1 MTADLFLLSAHGAAA
16 TVEYAVAA
24 EAAGFA
30 GVWLAEHH
38 FIEYGR
44 CPSATALAGV
54 ILGRTSRLTV
64 GTAAC
69 VLSNR
74 HPVALGEEAAL
85 LDEASGGRFRL
96 GVGRGGPWVDLEVFG
111 TGLARYEH
119 GFGESLDVL
128 LDWLSGRAT
137 VAAAGRHFDFR
148 EVAVVPR
155 PARPLPV
162 WVAATSPA
170 TVEVAAARGLPLL
183 LGVHDDPAPL
193 LARYGPAGAEHAV
206 ARLVALGESRAAA
219 EGRLRRTLRP
229 WLATTRGYIR
239 LDGAPP
245 RDTDA
250 YAEHLIRTSP
260 IGTPEE
266 VAQGL
271 RATGAARTL
280 LMVEAAGDRAATLD
294 LIAALGAE
302 VLPRLAPADA
312 RLDGRHAGHAEAGL
326 SGRAGPPPGPG
337 ARPAAET

>member
-44 CPSATALAGV
+44 CPSAIALAGL

-74 HPVALGEEAAL
+74 HPVALGEEAVL

-111 TGLARYEH
+111 TGLPRYEH
-119 GFGESLDVL
+119 GFAESLDVL
-128 LDWLSGRAT
+128 LDWVSGRAT
-137 VAAAGRHFDFR
+137 VTAAGRHFAFR

-162 WVAATSPA
+162 WVTATSPS
-170 TVEVAAARGLPLL
+170 TVDIAAARGLPLL
-183 LGVHDDPAPL
+183 LGVHEDPAPL
-193 LARYGPAGAEHAV
+193 LARYGRSDVEHAV
-206 ARLVALGESRAAA
+206 ARLVALGDSRAAA

-229 WLATTRGYIR
+229 WLAATRGYVR

-260 IGTPEE
+260 IGTPTE
-266 VAQGL
+266 VADGL
-271 RATGAARTL
+271 LATGASRVL
-280 LMVEAAGDRAATLD
+280 LMVEAAGDRAATLE
-294 LIAALGAE
+294 LIAALGEE
-302 VLPRLAPADA
+302 VLPRL
-312 RLDGRHAGHAEAGL
+312 
-326 SGRAGPPPGPG
+326 SGRAARPPVPL

>member
-1 MTADLFLLSAHGAAA
+1 MIADIFLLSAHGAAV

-44 CPSATALAGV
+44 CPSATALAGL

-74 HPVALGEEAAL
+74 HPVALGEEAVL

-111 TGLARYEH
+111 TGLPRYEH
-119 GFGESLDVL
+119 GFAESLDVL
-128 LDWLSGRAT
+128 LDWVSGRPT
-137 VAAAGRHFDFR
+137 VTAAGRHFAFR

-155 PARPLPV
+155 PARRLPV
-162 WVAATSPA
+162 WVAATSPS
-170 TVEVAAARGLPLL
+170 TVDVAAARGLPLL

-193 LARYGPAGAEHAV
+193 LARYGHSDVEHAV
-206 ARLVALGESRAAA
+206 ARLVGLGQSRADA
-219 EGRLRRTLRP
+219 ERRLRRTLRP
-229 WLATTRGYIR
+229 WLATTQGYVR

-260 IGTPEE
+260 IGTPSD
-266 VAQGL
+266 VASSL
-271 RATGAARTL
+271 LATGASRVL
-280 LMVEAAGDRAATLD
+280 LMVEAAGAATLE
-294 LIAALGAE
+294 LIAALGEE
-302 VLPRLAPADA
+302 VLPL
-312 RLDGRHAGHAEAGL
+312 L
-326 SGRAGPPPGPG
+326 SGRAAPPPAPL
-337 ARPAAET
+337 ARPAAGR

>member
-1 MTADLFLLSAHGAAA
+1 VTADIFLLSAHGAAA

-24 EAAGFA
+24 EAAGFG

-44 CPSATALAGV
+44 CPSATVLAGAV
-54 ILGRTSRLTV
+54 LGATSRIEV

-69 VLSNR
+69 VLTNR

-85 LDEASGGRFRL
+85 LDSAFPGRFRL

-111 TGLARYEH
+111 TGLARYES
-119 GFGESLDVL
+119 GFAESLDVL
-128 LDWLSGRAT
+128 LDWVSGREA
-137 VAAAGRHFDFR
+137 VGAAGRHFAFR

-162 WVAATSPA
+162 WVAATSPS
-170 TVEVAAARGLPLL
+170 TVDIAVARGLPLL

-193 LARYGPAGAEHAV
+193 LARYGPSDVEHAV

-219 EGRLRRTLRP
+219 ERRLRGTLRP
-229 WLATTRGYIR
+229 WLATTRGYVR

-260 IGTPEE
+260 IGTPSD
-266 VAQGL
+266 VAEGL
-271 RATGAARTL
+271 LATGASRVL
-280 LMVEAAGDRAATLD
+280 LMVEAAGDRVATLE

-302 VLPRLAPADA
+302 VLPLISGRFAPA
-312 RLDGRHAGHAEAGL
+312 GNPEL
-326 SGRAGPPPGPG
+326 SGRGGRLPEPL
-337 ARPAAET
+337 ARPAGGM

>member
-16 TVEYAVAA
+16 TVDYAVAA

-54 ILGRTSRLTV
+54 ILGRTSRLVV

-74 HPVALGEEAAL
+74 HPVALGEEAVL

-96 GVGRGGPWVDLEVFG
+96 GVGRGGPWADLEVFG
-111 TGLARYEH
+111 TGLSRYEH
-119 GFGESLDVL
+119 GFAESLDVL
-128 LDWLSGRAT
+128 LDWVSGRAT
-137 VAAAGRHFDFR
+137 VSATGRHFTFR

-155 PARPLPV
+155 PPRPLPV
-162 WVAATSPA
+162 WVAATSPS
-170 TVEVAAARGLPLL
+170 TVDIAAARGLPLL
-183 LGVHDDPAPL
+183 LGVHDDPAAL
-193 LARYGPAGAEHAV
+193 LDRYGPSDVEHAV
-206 ARLVALGESRAAA
+206 ARLVALGESQAAA

-229 WLATTRGYIR
+229 WLATTRGYLR

-260 IGTPEE
+260 IGTPAA
-266 VAQGL
+266 VAEGL
-271 RATGAARTL
+271 LATGAARVL

-294 LIAALGAE
+294 LIATLGAE
-302 VLPRLAPADA
+302 VLPL
-312 RLDGRHAGHAEAGL
+312 L
-326 SGRAGPPPGPG
+326 SGRG
-337 ARPAAET
+337 ARLPARLVRPAAET

>member
-1 MTADLFLLSAHGAAA
+1 M
-16 TVEYAVAA
+16 
-24 EAAGFA
+24 
-30 GVWLAEHH
+30 
-38 FIEYGR
+38 
-44 CPSATALAGV
+44 
-54 ILGRTSRLTV
+54 

-74 HPVALGEEAAL
+74 HPVALGEEAVL

-111 TGLARYEH
+111 TGLPRYEH
-119 GFGESLDVL
+119 GFAESLDVL
-128 LDWLSGRAT
+128 LDWVSGRAT
-137 VAAAGRHFDFR
+137 VAAGGRHFAFR

-162 WVAATSPA
+162 WVAATSPS
-170 TVEVAAARGLPLL
+170 TVDLAAARGLPLL

-193 LARYGPAGAEHAV
+193 LARYGPSGVEHAV
-206 ARLVALGESRAAA
+206 ARLVGLGESRAAA

-229 WLATTRGYIR
+229 WLATTRGYVR

-260 IGTPEE
+260 IGTPAE
-266 VAQGL
+266 VASAL
-271 RATGAARTL
+271 LATGASRVL
-280 LMVEAAGDRAATLD
+280 LMVEAAGDRAATLE

-302 VLPRLAPADA
+302 VLPRL
-312 RLDGRHAGHAEAGL
+312 
-326 SGRAGPPPGPG
+326 SGRAARPPAPL
-337 ARPAAET
+337 ARPAAGT

>member
-1 MTADLFLLSAHGAAA
+1 VIADLFLLSAHGAAA

-44 CPSATALAGV
+44 CPSATALAGL
-54 ILGRTSRLTV
+54 ILGRTRRLTV

-74 HPVALGEEAAL
+74 HPVALGEEAVL

-111 TGLARYEH
+111 TGLPRYEH
-119 GFGESLDVL
+119 GFAESLDVL
-128 LDWLSGRAT
+128 LDWVSGRPT
-137 VAAAGRHFDFR
+137 VSAAGRHFAFR

-155 PARPLPV
+155 PARRLPV
-162 WVAATSPA
+162 WVAATSPS
-170 TVEVAAARGLPLL
+170 TVDIAAARGLPLL
-183 LGVHDDPAPL
+183 LGVHDDPAAL
-193 LARYGPAGAEHAV
+193 LARYGRSDVEHAV
-206 ARLVALGESRAAA
+206 ARLVGLGESRATA
-219 EGRLRRTLRP
+219 EDRLRRTLRP
-229 WLATTRGYIR
+229 WLAGTRAYVR

-260 IGTPEE
+260 IGTPPE
-266 VAQGL
+266 VAEGL
-271 RATGAARTL
+271 LATGASRVL
-280 LMVEAAGDRAATLD
+280 LMVEAAGDRAATLE

-302 VLPRLAPADA
+302 VLPRLTDRAARPPAP
-312 RLDGRHAGHAEAGL
+312 
-326 SGRAGPPPGPG
+326 P